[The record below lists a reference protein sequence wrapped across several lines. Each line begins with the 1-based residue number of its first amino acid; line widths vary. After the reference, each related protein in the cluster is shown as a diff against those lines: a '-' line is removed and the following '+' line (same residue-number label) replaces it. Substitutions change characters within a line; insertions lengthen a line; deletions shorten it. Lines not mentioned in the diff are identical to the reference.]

1 LGSSGFSEKIHLM
14 RALPI
19 IISLAVLPCISMAD
33 VLSAADREAL
43 LENLE
48 KLQDSVNEKV
58 KTRFGSASSDFKAA
72 MASDDA
78 ALNLYLAC
86 VEKVDFTARDRKP
99 ADFRDWKRRES
110 DRLGDAGFKRA
121 LRHQL
126 RWLALTL
133 QAGATADRE
142 PLASEAQQIVDAIFS
157 QAAELDGQ
165 QQVLREAVTATV
177 FARAYDLNTIKIENW
192 PLSPLELGPIYDS
205 ILLPP
210 HRKPEKIASLKATW
224 QKRITQE
231 TQARTYFSGGG
242 RQERNAAPTPE
253 SLRFVNETL
262 PSLQWQMEVD
272 LFRSGDERA
281 SAMRMLAHIDKNIA
295 HPRAREWGQQFKE
308 LLNPTRPTA
317 AVGGTP

>member
-1 LGSSGFSEKIHLM
+1 M

-19 IISLAVLPCISMAD
+19 IISLAVLPCVSMAD

-78 ALNLYLAC
+78 ALNLYLMC
-86 VEKVDFTARDRKP
+86 VEKVDFSARDRKP

-110 DRLGDAGFKRA
+110 DRIGDAGFKRA

-133 QAGATADRE
+133 QAGATSDRE

-210 HRKPEKIASLKATW
+210 HRKPDKIGSLKATW

-231 TQARTYFSGGG
+231 TQARTFFSGGG
-242 RQERNAAPTPE
+242 RQERNAAATPE

-308 LLNPTRPTA
+308 LLNPQTRA
-317 AVGGTP
+317 QG